1 MPELRAAAAVREI
14 ATGPGTT
21 PEAPL
26 RTVALA
32 LESDGVRLC
41 LACTDSM
48 LVPDDVL
55 ARVSAQVPAT
65 NLLITATHTHHAPC
79 TIDILG
85 AHRDAAF
92 CEALE
97 AALIATITEACQALS
112 DPASEAEMHSAQSQ
126 EATVGENS
134 RYLLRDGTIAWY
146 AYPWDDVIRP
156 TGPYDPDLPVI
167 ALRRPSGE
175 VVCTLFSHSVHNIG
189 ALTRGAVSPGMYGL
203 AAQEIERRHG
213 GLALF
218 LPGAFGST
226 HNTSEFGSTPNTRAI
241 GTAECVHRIVAAV
254 EWGLAHA
261 RGPRGSGSQ
270 PLLAALR
277 RPFAYR
283 VREFHEAD
291 EEAAVR
297 FWSETYTPQHPDANA
312 GVFRAMRAEMAPLMG
327 ELRETSLTVM
337 RLGDVDLV
345 GLPGEIFA
353 ALALEI
359 RRRSPFR
366 NTYVVGLANGT
377 LGYVGDRSSY
387 ALGGYQLWAGWHSLS
402 APGTGE
408 AMVEHALEML
418 AELQLGQRAG
428 A

>member
-1 MPELRAAAAVREI
+1 MTQLKAAAAMREI
-14 ATGPGTT
+14 ATGPEIT

-26 RTVALA
+26 RAVALA

-48 LVPDDVL
+48 IVPDHVL
-55 ARVSAQVPAT
+55 ARVSAQVPAA
-65 NLLITATHTHHAPC
+65 NLLITAIHTHHAPC

-85 AHRDAAF
+85 ARRDAAF

-97 AALIATITEACQALS
+97 AALIAAITEACQALN
-112 DPASEAEMHSAQSQ
+112 DPASAAEMSFAQSQ
-126 EATVGENS
+126 EATVGQNS

-146 AYPWDDVIRP
+146 AYPWEDVVRP

-167 ALRRPSGE
+167 AFRRPSGE
-175 VVCTLFSHSVHNIG
+175 LVCTLFSHSVHNIG
-189 ALTRGAVSPGMYGL
+189 ALTQGAVSPGMYGL
-203 AAQEIERRHG
+203 AAQEIERCHG

-241 GTAECVHRIVAAV
+241 GTAECIHRIVAAV

-261 RGPRGSGSQ
+261 CGPRASCSQ
-270 PLLAALR
+270 SLLASAK

-283 VREFHEAD
+283 LREFDEAA

-297 FWSETYTPQHPDANA
+297 YWSETYTPENPEANA
-312 GVFRAMRAEMAPLMG
+312 SVFRAMRADMAPVAG
-327 ELRETSLTVM
+327 QERETSLTVM
-337 RLGDVDLV
+337 ALGDVALV

-366 NTYVVGLANGT
+366 NTYVIGLANGT
-377 LGYVGDRSSY
+377 LGYVGDRPSY
-387 ALGGYQLWAGWHSLS
+387 ALGGYQLWVGWHSLS

-408 AMVEHALEML
+408 AMVEQALEML
-418 AELQLGQRAG
+418 GDM
-428 A
+428 